1 MTGTAVRHVGG
12 HGSREATASR
22 VSGATRAPGE
32 SGTTGPPPGIR
43 HGQAVVASA
52 PLRISL
58 AGGGTDLPSYADRFG
73 GSVVG
78 TAMDRRVCVIRYPGL
93 FGGGV
98 RAAFEELDQVAHV
111 SEVRNPYAR
120 ACLVRA
126 GSPRDLQIG
135 CYSDAPAGSGLGGS
149 GAFTVALTAALRYP
163 EALVRADIAE
173 QASAVE
179 MVDLRRPVGKQDHYL
194 AAFGGACLLHIG
206 RDRSVEVERL
216 RPHPAVARYI
226 EERLMLFRLGAA
238 RDAGHALAAQA
249 RGARNADP
257 VVLRSLHGIKDLVAP
272 AVEALRYG
280 RIDEIGPILDAH
292 WALKTKL
299 SSGTADDSVK
309 NLYAL
314 ARDSGADGGKVLGA
328 GGGGFLLLSSARGR
342 QQDVRAA
349 MASRGLPELPF
360 SADGGGV
367 YVGPVVTTPGTPA
380 T

>member
-1 MTGTAVRHVGG
+1 MTGAAVRPP
-12 HGSREATASR
+12 ATTAR
-22 VSGATRAPGE
+22 FGR
-32 SGTTGPPPGIR
+32 
-43 HGQAVVASA
+43 AVVASA

-73 GSVVG
+73 GAVVG
-78 TAMDRRVCVIRYPGL
+78 TTTDRRVCVIRYPGL

-98 RAAFEELDQVAHV
+98 RTAFGEPEEVAEA
-111 SEVRNPYAR
+111 SQLRNPYAR
-120 ACLVRA
+120 ACLLRA

-149 GAFTVALTAALRYP
+149 GAFTVALTAALRHP
-163 EALVRADIAE
+163 EAPGPAELAE

-194 AAFGGACLLHIG
+194 AAFGGPCLLRIA

-216 RPHPAVARYI
+216 RPHPAVARYLD
-226 EERLMLFRLGAA
+226 ERLMLFRLGGT

-249 RGARNADP
+249 RGALNADP
-257 VVLRSLHGIKDLVAP
+257 AVLRSLHGIKDLVEP
-272 AVEALRYG
+272 AVAALRHG
-280 RIDEIGPILDAH
+280 RVDEIGPILDAH
-292 WALKTKL
+292 WALKAAL
-299 SSGTADDSVK
+299 SPTTADDSVRD
-309 NLYAL
+309 LYAL

-349 MASRGLPELPF
+349 MTARGLPELPF
-360 SADGGGV
+360 GTDGAGV
-367 YVGPVVTTPGTPA
+367 YVGPVATTPGTPGP
-380 T
+380 